1 MIILLRIQIHLKPYK
16 LEQNNQIEILAT
28 IVGSITLFTSILFTE
43 EIETIAWFNII
54 AVIILFSSNA
64 YFLLQWSYLVLRS
77 LKFKNKVLNK
87 IVSLIAFVLM
97 KNQDIEFKE
106 ENQSIHDS
114 NQEEVHGEFK
124 RPYKS

>member
-54 AVIILFSSNA
+54 AVIILFSSNV

-77 LKFKNKVLNK
+77 LKFKNKVLSK

-114 NQEEVHGEFK
+114 NQEEVHDEFK